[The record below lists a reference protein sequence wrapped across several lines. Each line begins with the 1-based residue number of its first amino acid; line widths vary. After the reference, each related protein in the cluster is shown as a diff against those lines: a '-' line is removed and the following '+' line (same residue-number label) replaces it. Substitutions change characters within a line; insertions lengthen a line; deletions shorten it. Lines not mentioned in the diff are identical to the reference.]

1 MRVIKL
7 KKVNLNVKLIS
18 NESKMDEKLIGNIIQ
33 ESKEIT
39 YQDKDELETRVK
51 FNYEKN
57 LLIRENDNLLLEY
70 KFIKNKL
77 TKGLITI
84 KDLNQTI
91 EIEIKTLNIKNEKN
105 YIEIEYILENE
116 KYLYIISMED

>member
-105 YIEIEYILENE
+105 DIEIEYIFDNE

>member
-1 MRVIKL
+1 M